1 MIAFTNFLIF
11 LMASVGLSII
21 LTKGRVFIPLRAWIN
36 KTYEDSYAKDGI
48 TSTFRSRAMWKT
60 FWFFRE
66 LILCNLCMG
75 FWTGLF
81 IYLAWYRDLS
91 WNIFIFGLVSSIA
104 SFSYAEVLE
113 YVKRH

>member
-1 MIAFTNFLIF
+1 MTVFTNFCIF

-21 LTKGRVFIPLRAWIN
+21 LTKGRIFIPFRAWLN
-36 KTYEDSYAKDGI
+36 KTYEDNYAKDSI
-48 TSTFRSRAMWKT
+48 TSTLRSKALCKT
-60 FWFFRE
+60 FWFLRE
-66 LILCNLCMG
+66 LVLCNLCMG

-104 SFSYAEVLE
+104 SFTYAEALE